1 MESELLA
8 LLQDAKPNRDRLD
21 ALIKDLEAA
30 ACIDL
35 SDAQQQQQLEG
46 VWELR

>member
-30 ACIDL
+30 ASIDL
-35 SDAQQQQQLEG
+35 SGGFRSTA
-46 VWELR
+46 RRK